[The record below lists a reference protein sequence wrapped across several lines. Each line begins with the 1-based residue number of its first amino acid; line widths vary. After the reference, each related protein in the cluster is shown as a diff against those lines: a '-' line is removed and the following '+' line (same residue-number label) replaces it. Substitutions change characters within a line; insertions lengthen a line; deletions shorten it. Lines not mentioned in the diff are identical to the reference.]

1 MAGPTEQA
9 ARTDLSPL
17 RSWIVR
23 HPIATFLVLV
33 YATTT
38 VLVFVPKGLTEPGL
52 PAWRSDTARRTG
64 ERPRVGGA
72 SICRYRSGERE
83 GWGAGPRPAQLPVA
97 GAAALVSDQ
106 PARSAV

>member
-9 ARTDLSPL
+9 ARTNLSPL

-38 VLVFVPKGLTEPGL
+38 VLVFHSQRADRAGTS
-52 PAWRSDTARRTG
+52 AWRSDTFWPTG
-64 ERPRVGGA
+64 
-72 SICRYRSGERE
+72 
-83 GWGAGPRPAQLPVA
+83 
-97 GAAALVSDQ
+97 
-106 PARSAV
+106 